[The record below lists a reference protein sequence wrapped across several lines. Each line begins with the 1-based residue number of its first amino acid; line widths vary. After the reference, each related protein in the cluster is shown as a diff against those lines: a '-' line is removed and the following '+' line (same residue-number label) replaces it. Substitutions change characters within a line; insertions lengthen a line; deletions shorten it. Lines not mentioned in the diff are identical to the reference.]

1 MVHEE
6 TSIVEKIIKIFTNE
20 NIVLNKKFNNKKK
33 DVWFKNHN
41 LIIEVDEGNHE
52 HYDSDD
58 EKERENMFKKP
69 NFKIFWCNPNDPNFD
84 LFKFLGEINLHISKL
99 HEENATNKA
108 NNKAINKIAED
119 FEKLVAVTK
128 LKELKRYAK
137 SITKLQK
144 MKNTQSTIKP
154 IKIGEQSGS
163 TYSFGCKDFTHN
175 FRPE

>member
-1 MVHEE
+1 M
-6 TSIVEKIIKIFTNE
+6 
-20 NIVLNKKFNNKKK
+20 
-33 DVWFKNHN
+33 
-41 LIIEVDEGNHE
+41 
-52 HYDSDD
+52 
-58 EKERENMFKKP
+58 
-69 NFKIFWCNPNDPNFD
+69 
-84 LFKFLGEINLHISKL
+84 HISKL

-163 TYSFGCKDFTHN
+163 TYSFECKDFTHN
-175 FRPE
+175 FRPEKMKMTNKVFREKSHFVAC